1 MLLIEKKIMVTGCAI
16 FKSIKNEDVIIIRV
30 PSKIDLLA
38 VAPTNPTII
47 SIADIGAA
55 CNSNMVPLNF
65 GKNVLKDPFETL
77 CVSNLA
83 QESWYYKHA
92 IRYSINFLYP
102 RTYSRSKNYKI

>member
-1 MLLIEKKIMVTGCAI
+1 MELKKAFFSKLSAQILIINPNILNVIDVINRKKIMSAGCAI

-38 VAPTNPTII
+38 VACKPTNPTII

-65 GKNVLKDPFETL
+65 GYLN
-77 CVSNLA
+77 
-83 QESWYYKHA
+83 Q
-92 IRYSINFLYP
+92 
-102 RTYSRSKNYKI
+102 